1 MHHYLRKFR
10 KEDSGGVKQL
20 ILKILEKEY
29 PFDRSVYSDSDLDSI
44 SQTYGGER
52 DAFFVIEE
60 RGLIVGTAAVKEDS
74 KEEALL
80 RRFFVDPDHRRKGYG
95 GELLNCAI
103 NFCRDKGYK
112 SIYFRCTDRM
122 SDAMKLCEKK
132 GFGEIEALSVSGFKI
147 HRLGLVL

>member
-1 MHHYLRKFR
+1 MHHDLRRFR
-10 KEDSGGVKQL
+10 KDDSRGVKEL

-29 PFDRSVYSDSDLDSI
+29 PFDRSAYSDSDLSSI

-52 DAFFVIEE
+52 DAFFVIEAQ
-60 RGLIVGTAAVKEDS
+60 GLIVGTAAVKEDS
-74 KEEALL
+74 GQDALL

-95 GELLNCAI
+95 AELLNCAI

-112 SIYFRCTDRM
+112 HVYFRCTDRM
-122 SDAMKLCEKK
+122 SDAMKLCEKN